1 MITDFEIKFRR
12 APGELNVQLSF
23 RKVSYGNFV
32 LISSWWSYLS
42 VKLDEIDRK
51 LLSVLQRDART
62 PFAKIAREFGV
73 SEATVR
79 FRVKKLVEK
88 GVVTRFMAM
97 LNPRKIGLPITATIV
112 AKVEPTLLDKASEQL
127 ASFDE
132 AHHVF
137 QSTGEYDIV
146 AVVHARDMVHLS
158 EIRKRVKM
166 IPGVRDVFVSVAT
179 RIMRVEPVFKL

>member
-1 MITDFEIKFRR
+1 
-12 APGELNVQLSF
+12 
-23 RKVSYGNFV
+23 
-32 LISSWWSYLS
+32 LS

-51 LLSVLQRDART
+51 LLNMLQRDART
-62 PFAKIAREFGV
+62 PFARIAREVGV

-79 FRVKKLVEK
+79 FRVKKLIEK
-88 GVVTRFMAM
+88 GVVTRFITM
-97 LNPRKIGLPITATIV
+97 LDPRKIGLPITATIV

-137 QSTGEYDIV
+137 QRTGEYDIV

-166 IPGVRDVFVSVAT
+166 ISGVGDVFVSVAT
-179 RIMRVEPVFKL
+179 RLMRVEPVFKL

>member
-1 MITDFEIKFRR
+1 V
-12 APGELNVQLSF
+12 EL
-23 RKVSYGNFV
+23 
-32 LISSWWSYLS
+32 LS
-42 VKLDEIDRK
+42 VELDEIDKK
-51 LLSVLQRDART
+51 LLNILQRDART

-79 FRVKKLVEK
+79 FRVKKLIDK
-88 GVVTRFMAM
+88 GVVTRFIT
-97 LNPRKIGLPITATIV
+97 LLDPRKIGVPITATIV
-112 AKVEPTLLDKASEQL
+112 AKVEQTLLDKAVEQI

-146 AVVHARDMVHLS
+146 AVVHARDMTHLS

-166 IPGVRDVFVSVAT
+166 LPGVKDVSVSVAT
-179 RIMRVEPVFKL
+179 RIMRVEPMFKL

>member
-1 MITDFEIKFRR
+1 METCFNTIVV
-12 APGELNVQLSF
+12 ELLPVE
-23 RKVSYGNFV
+23 
-32 LISSWWSYLS
+32 
-42 VKLDEIDRK
+42 LDEMDRK
-51 LLSVLQRDART
+51 LLIMLQRDART
-62 PFAKIAREFGV
+62 PFARIAREIGV

-88 GVVTRFMAM
+88 GVITRFIT
-97 LNPRKIGLPITATIV
+97 LLDPRKIGLPITATIV
-112 AKVEPTLLDKASEQL
+112 AKVEPSLLDKAVEQL
-127 ASFDE
+127 ASFVE

-146 AVVHARDMVHLS
+146 AVVHARDMAHLG

-166 IPGVRDVFVSVAT
+166 IPGVKDVSVSVAT